1 MAINEQYIDNIA
13 QEQLLSDEE
22 ERQLADRIKV
32 GDARALEQLTKANL
46 RFVVSLAH
54 HYRGHGLDE
63 DDLVSE
69 GNIALMHAAAQ
80 FDGSRGV
87 RFVVFAAPFIRQAM
101 ERAIEEQNVLEDTSR
116 KATRRGER
124 TAPRPL
130 SLDQSIPVGSNSTFT
145 LHSIIEDANAIP
157 IDGGLDRGVV
167 REQLLEGLGRGDDLL
182 RLAGRNERH
191 LQRFDLLRAA
201 LTVLLGFVSGGV
213 LAAAAGQQAEA
224 HDQREQKCKTSFHCA
239 FLHNVSFAFLRR
251 IPRRSR

>member
-1 MAINEQYIDNIA
+1 
-13 QEQLLSDEE
+13 
-22 ERQLADRIKV
+22 
-32 GDARALEQLTKANL
+32 
-46 RFVVSLAH
+46 
-54 HYRGHGLDE
+54 
-63 DDLVSE
+63 VSE

-167 REQLLEGLGRGDDLL
+167 REQLLEGLACLDDRERRVILL
-182 RLAGRNERH
+182 LYGLDGEACTMAVAGERMG
-191 LQRFDLLRAA
+191 LKRERVRQIRDKALRK
-201 LTVLLGFVSGGV
+201 LS
-213 LAAAAGQQAEA
+213 
-224 HDQREQKCKTSFHCA
+224 
-239 FLHNVSFAFLRR
+239 RR
-251 IPRRSR
+251 IKR

>member
-80 FDGSRGV
+80 FDGSRGL
-87 RFVVFAAPFIRQAM
+87 RFVVFAAPLHPSGHGAGHRRA
-101 ERAIEEQNVLEDTSR
+101 ERPGGHLAQGHKAWREDRSPS
-116 KATRRGER
+116 AF
-124 TAPRPL
+124 PRPV
-130 SLDQSIPVGSNSTFT
+130 D
-145 LHSIIEDANAIP
+145 
-157 IDGGLDRGVV
+157 
-167 REQLLEGLGRGDDLL
+167 LGR
-182 RLAGRNERH
+182 
-191 LQRFDLLRAA
+191 
-201 LTVLLGFVSGGV
+201 
-213 LAAAAGQQAEA
+213 QQ
-224 HDQREQKCKTSFHCA
+224 
-239 FLHNVSFAFLRR
+239 
-251 IPRRSR
+251 

>member
-54 HYRGHGLDE
+54 HYRGYGLDE

-69 GNIALMHAAAQ
+69 GNIALMYAAAQ

-167 REQLLEGLGRGDDLL
+167 REQLLEGLACLDDRERRVILL
-182 RLAGRNERH
+182 LYGLDGEACTMAVAGERMG
-191 LQRFDLLRAA
+191 LKRERVRQIRDKALRK
-201 LTVLLGFVSGGV
+201 LS
-213 LAAAAGQQAEA
+213 
-224 HDQREQKCKTSFHCA
+224 
-239 FLHNVSFAFLRR
+239 RR
-251 IPRRSR
+251 IKR

>member
-63 DDLVSE
+63 DDLVSG

-80 FDGSRGV
+80 FDGSRGL

-167 REQLLEGLGRGDDLL
+167 REQLLEGLACLDDRERRVILL
-182 RLAGRNERH
+182 LYGLDGEACTMAVAGERMG
-191 LQRFDLLRAA
+191 LKRERVRQIRDKALRK
-201 LTVLLGFVSGGV
+201 LS
-213 LAAAAGQQAEA
+213 
-224 HDQREQKCKTSFHCA
+224 
-239 FLHNVSFAFLRR
+239 RR
-251 IPRRSR
+251 IKR

>member
-63 DDLVSE
+63 DDLVSK

-80 FDGSRGV
+80 FDGSRGL

-167 REQLLEGLGRGDDLL
+167 REQLLRGARLSRRPRAQGYPAPLRPRRRGLHHGRGRRAHGTEARARAADPRQGTPQTLPPHQAIGSPTELRSMGLL
-182 RLAGRNERH
+182 RRNGEKAI
-191 LQRFDLLRAA
+191 LP
-201 LTVLLGFVSGGV
+201 
-213 LAAAAGQQAEA
+213 
-224 HDQREQKCKTSFHCA
+224 K
-239 FLHNVSFAFLRR
+239 
-251 IPRRSR
+251 

>member
-80 FDGSRGV
+80 FDGSRGL

-130 SLDQSIPVGSNSTFT
+130 SLD
-145 LHSIIEDANAIP
+145 HSIIEDANAIP

-167 REQLLEGLGRGDDLL
+167 REQLLEGLACLDDRERRVILL
-182 RLAGRNERH
+182 LYGLDGEACTMAVAGERMG
-191 LQRFDLLRAA
+191 LKRERVRQIRDKALRK
-201 LTVLLGFVSGGV
+201 LS
-213 LAAAAGQQAEA
+213 
-224 HDQREQKCKTSFHCA
+224 
-239 FLHNVSFAFLRR
+239 RR
-251 IPRRSR
+251 IKR

>member
-116 KATRRGER
+116 KATRRGFPSTSR
-124 TAPRPL
+124 SRSAAIAPSR
-130 SLDQSIPVGSNSTFT
+130 SIPSSRMPTPSPSTEASTVAWCASSCLRGSPVSMTASAGSSCSSTAST
-145 LHSIIEDANAIP
+145 A
-157 IDGGLDRGVV
+157 
-167 REQLLEGLGRGDDLL
+167 
-182 RLAGRNERH
+182 RLAPWPWPESAW
-191 LQRFDLLRAA
+191 D
-201 LTVLLGFVSGGV
+201 
-213 LAAAAGQQAEA
+213 
-224 HDQREQKCKTSFHCA
+224 
-239 FLHNVSFAFLRR
+239 
-251 IPRRSR
+251 

>member
-54 HYRGHGLDE
+54 HYRGYGLDE

-69 GNIALMHAAAQ
+69 GNIALMPAAAQ

-167 REQLLEGLGRGDDLL
+167 REQLLEGLACLDDRERRVILL
-182 RLAGRNERH
+182 LYGLDGEACTMAVAGERMG
-191 LQRFDLLRAA
+191 LKRERVRQIRDKALRK
-201 LTVLLGFVSGGV
+201 LS
-213 LAAAAGQQAEA
+213 
-224 HDQREQKCKTSFHCA
+224 
-239 FLHNVSFAFLRR
+239 RR
-251 IPRRSR
+251 IKR

>member
-167 REQLLEGLGRGDDLL
+167 REQLLEGLACLDDRERRVILL
-182 RLAGRNERH
+182 LYGLDGEVCTMAVAGERMG
-191 LQRFDLLRAA
+191 LKRERVRQIRDKALRK
-201 LTVLLGFVSGGV
+201 LS
-213 LAAAAGQQAEA
+213 
-224 HDQREQKCKTSFHCA
+224 
-239 FLHNVSFAFLRR
+239 RR
-251 IPRRSR
+251 IKR

>member
-54 HYRGHGLDE
+54 HYRGHGLDD

-167 REQLLEGLGRGDDLL
+167 REQLLE
-182 RLAGRNERH
+182 
-191 LQRFDLLRAA
+191 
-201 LTVLLGFVSGGV
+201 
-213 LAAAAGQQAEA
+213 
-224 HDQREQKCKTSFHCA
+224 
-239 FLHNVSFAFLRR
+239 
-251 IPRRSR
+251 